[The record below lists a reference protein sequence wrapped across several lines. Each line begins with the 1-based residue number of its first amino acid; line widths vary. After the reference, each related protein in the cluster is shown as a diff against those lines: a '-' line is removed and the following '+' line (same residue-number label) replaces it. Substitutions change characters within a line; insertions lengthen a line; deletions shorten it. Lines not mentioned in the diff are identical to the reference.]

1 MRPLACLVIGAAALL
16 LRPTRLPAAELPAAE
31 AGDHIGERTT
41 VCGMVATARYAEAIV
56 GRPTFLDFEKP
67 YPNGVFVAVIWGD
80 NRAAF
85 DTPEK
90 TLVGKRVCVIGVVR
104 RYRGRPEIV
113 LTSPDQ
119 LSRP

>member
-1 MRPLACLVIGAAALL
+1 MRVVACALATTAALL
-16 LRPTRLPAAELPAAE
+16 WLKAAQAAELPADKAD
-31 AGDHIGERTT
+31 AHVGEHAS
-41 VCGMVATARYAEAIV
+41 VCGTVAAARYAEQVA
-56 GRPTFLDFEKP
+56 GRPTFLDFDKP

-85 DTPEK
+85 DAPEK
-90 TLVGKRVCVIGVVR
+90 TLVGKHVCVSGIIR

-119 LSRP
+119 LSRQ